1 MKKTFLVIGN
11 PIDHSLS
18 PKLHN
23 YWIKKYKIDAVY
35 EKKLLNNNEIEDL
48 IFNIREETL
57 HGINVTVPFKKTVIP
72 FLDELSEEAKIS
84 QSVNTIYKKNDK
96 IMGDNTDIE
105 GFKLSLEE
113 TGQETKNRKVL
124 ILGAGGVVPSIIIA
138 LKKMQ
143 IEKIYLSNRTELK
156 AKELKKN
163 FPEIE
168 LIKWGETLD
177 FNIREEKIHGINVT
191 VPFKKI
197 VIPFLDELSEE
208 AKISQSVNTI
218 YKKDNKIL
226 GDNTDIEG
234 FKLSLEKTEQEI
246 KNKKALILGAGG
258 VVPSIIIALKKM
270 QIEKIYLSNRTEL
283 KAKELKENFPEIE
296 LIKWGET
303 LDFDIIINA
312 TSIGLKEED
321 EININYQQISKDKF
335 FYDVIYNPPETNFLK
350 NAKKYGGITKNGKMM
365 FIYQAQ
371 KAFFIWHKVVPE
383 VDNETIN
390 LLDV

>member
-1 MKKTFLVIGN
+1 MKKFFLVIGN

-48 IFNIREETL
+48 IFNIREE
-57 HGINVTVPFKKTVIP
+57 
-72 FLDELSEEAKIS
+72 
-84 QSVNTIYKKNDK
+84 
-96 IMGDNTDIE
+96 
-105 GFKLSLEE
+105 
-113 TGQETKNRKVL
+113 
-124 ILGAGGVVPSIIIA
+124 
-138 LKKMQ
+138 
-143 IEKIYLSNRTELK
+143 
-156 AKELKKN
+156 
-163 FPEIE
+163 
-168 LIKWGETLD
+168 
-177 FNIREEKIHGINVT
+177 KIHGINVT

-218 YKKDNKIL
+218 YKKDNKII
-226 GDNTDIEG
+226 GENTDIEG
-234 FKLSLEKTEQEI
+234 FKLSLEKTGQEI

-283 KAKELKENFPEIE
+283 KTKELKKKFPEIE
-296 LIKWGET
+296 IIKWGDT
-303 LDFDIIINA
+303 LDFDVIINA

-321 EININYQQISKDKF
+321 EININYQKISKNKF

-350 NAKKYGGITKNGKMM
+350 NAKKHGGITKNGKMM

-371 KAFFIWHKVVPE
+371 KAFFTWHKVNPE
-383 VDNETIN
+383 IDNETIN
-390 LLDV
+390 LLGV

>member
-1 MKKTFLVIGN
+1 MKKNFLVIGN

-23 YWIKKYKIDAVY
+23 YWIKKYKIDADY
-35 EKKLLNNNEIEDL
+35 KKKLLDNSEIENL
-48 IFNIREETL
+48 IFSIREDKIY
-57 HGINVTVPFKKTVIP
+57 GVNVTVPFKK
-72 FLDELSEEAKIS
+72 
-84 QSVNTIYKKNDK
+84 
-96 IMGDNTDIE
+96 M
-105 GFKLSLEE
+105 
-113 TGQETKNRKVL
+113 
-124 ILGAGGVVPSIIIA
+124 
-138 LKKMQ
+138 
-143 IEKIYLSNRTELK
+143 
-156 AKELKKN
+156 
-163 FPEIE
+163 
-168 LIKWGETLD
+168 
-177 FNIREEKIHGINVT
+177 
-191 VPFKKI
+191 

-218 YKKDNKIL
+218 YKKDNKII

-234 FKLSLEKTEQEI
+234 FKLSLEKTGQEV

-270 QIEKIYLSNRTEL
+270 KIKKIYLSNRTEL
-283 KAKELKENFPEIE
+283 KAIELKKNFPEIE
-296 LIKWGET
+296 IIKWGDT
-303 LDFDIIINA
+303 LNFDIIINA

-335 FYDVIYNPPETNFLK
+335 FYDVIYNPPETSFLK

-383 VDNETIN
+383 ADNETIN
-390 LLDV
+390 LIDV

>member
-1 MKKTFLVIGN
+1 MKKNFLVIGN
-11 PIDHSLS
+11 PINHSLS

-35 EKKLLNNNEIEDL
+35 EKKLLNNNEIKDL
-48 IFNIREETL
+48 IFNIKEEKI
-57 HGINVTVPFKKTVIP
+57 HGLNVTVPFKKVIIP
-72 FLDELSEEAKIS
+72 FLDELSEEAEIS
-84 QSVNTIYKKNDK
+84 QSVNTIYK
-96 IMGDNTDIE
+96 
-105 GFKLSLEE
+105 
-113 TGQETKNRKVL
+113 R
-124 ILGAGGVVPSIIIA
+124 
-138 LKKMQ
+138 
-143 IEKIYLSNRTELK
+143 
-156 AKELKKN
+156 
-163 FPEIE
+163 
-168 LIKWGETLD
+168 
-177 FNIREEKIHGINVT
+177 
-191 VPFKKI
+191 
-197 VIPFLDELSEE
+197 
-208 AKISQSVNTI
+208 
-218 YKKDNKIL
+218 DNKII

-270 QIEKIYLSNRTEL
+270 QIKKIYLSNRTEL
-283 KAKELKENFPEIE
+283 KAKELKENFSEIE

-335 FYDVIYNPPETNFLK
+335 FYDVIYNPAETNFLK
-350 NAKKYGGITKNGKMM
+350 NAKKYGGIIENGKMM
-365 FIYQAQ
+365 FLYQAQ

-390 LLDV
+390 LLDI

>member
-1 MKKTFLVIGN
+1 MKKKFLVIGN

-35 EKKLLNNNEIEDL
+35 EKKLLNNSEIEDL
-48 IFNIREETL
+48 IFNIREAKIN
-57 HGINVTVPFKKTVIP
+57 GINI
-72 FLDELSEEAKIS
+72 
-84 QSVNTIYKKNDK
+84 
-96 IMGDNTDIE
+96 
-105 GFKLSLEE
+105 
-113 TGQETKNRKVL
+113 
-124 ILGAGGVVPSIIIA
+124 
-138 LKKMQ
+138 
-143 IEKIYLSNRTELK
+143 
-156 AKELKKN
+156 
-163 FPEIE
+163 
-168 LIKWGETLD
+168 
-177 FNIREEKIHGINVT
+177 T

-208 AKISQSVNTI
+208 AEISQSVNTI
-218 YKKDNKIL
+218 YKKDNKII
-226 GDNTDIEG
+226 GENTDIEG
-234 FKLSLEKTEQEI
+234 FKLSLEKIELET

-270 QIEKIYLSNRTEL
+270 QINKIYLSNRTEL
-283 KAKELKENFPEIE
+283 KAIELKKNFPEIE
-296 LIKWGET
+296 IIKWGET

-312 TSIGLKEED
+312 TSIGLKGED
-321 EININYQQISKDKF
+321 KININYQQKSKDKF
-335 FYDVIYNPPETNFLK
+335 FYDVIYNPAETNFLK

-371 KAFFIWHKVVPE
+371 KAFFIWHKIVPE